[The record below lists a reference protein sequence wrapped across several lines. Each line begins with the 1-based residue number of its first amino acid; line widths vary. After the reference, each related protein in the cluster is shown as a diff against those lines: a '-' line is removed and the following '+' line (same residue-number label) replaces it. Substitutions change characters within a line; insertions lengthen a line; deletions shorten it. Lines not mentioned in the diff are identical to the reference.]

1 MININR
7 INQNNNYSLDNPKIQ
22 TKRSSLIMRE
32 STQTSGNVGKLIP
45 ILVHEMLPSEN
56 LRMTQSV
63 NLQFTPFV
71 TNVMHEITGDLLT
84 YFVPYRIIWE
94 DWEKFITGC
103 DEENDEVDGTLEV
116 PMCNLDKNKLA
127 YEKLKAMVSNKTV
140 EELTVVYNEIVGA
153 ALEYPKAEGEATD
166 YNLKKGT
173 YANPENVS
181 EPGFLNLAW
190 FINNETAI
198 SNNFKLPAKLNNKY
212 WVSGLSSVKQ
222 LNEFWTLRAMDKVG
236 TKYWTESLPDYY
248 GIPISFNFISSLA
261 LTQDDGTIETY
272 YWHQNEII
280 VEPYKT
286 FVETTIENADKA
298 TFNALNYRAYNK
310 IYNDWIRY
318 IDWEPRR
325 DKEDLT
331 IARANNP
338 HDIFTR
344 ARRYQLRGAMPK
356 VPVQLQSNITLTN
369 SKILKGESF
378 AYGFVANA
386 PSGTSGA
393 GYYVNVDGKTTIQR
407 NSAPYVNLE
416 VDPSQLKVQS
426 ELESDIQGDWN
437 ILDMVTPA
445 GLLNYYM
452 ANARIKPR
460 YSEQLLA
467 RWGVTIQDAR
477 YQYAQIVDASKIS
490 ISQNGITQTA
500 PQQGDST
507 AQGNITGQGWGN
519 GGGKTKFYA
528 PEHGVLITL
537 LQVRPSNAY
546 ELGFEA
552 QYQKVTRFDYPTPE
566 LVDTPDVPI
575 YAKELAPNAPSDQIL
590 GYKGIY
596 DEYRTKFNKVTGLL
610 RPSIR
615 GSLAVKTL
623 ARSWDQ
629 EIDMESVVKC
639 EPQMSRIKQ
648 FTTQPDFT
656 MITQTQI
663 ITNLPLPYI
672 NDPRIVI

>member
-7 INQNNNYSLDNPKIQ
+7 INQNNRYSLDNPKIQ

-56 LRMTQSV
+56 LRMTQTV

-71 TNVMHEITGDLLT
+71 TNVIHEITGDLLT

-127 YEKLKAMVSNKTV
+127 YEKLKAMVNNKTV
-140 EELTVVYNEIVGA
+140 EELTIIYNEIVGA

-173 YANPENVS
+173 YANPENAS

-261 LTQDDGTIETY
+261 LTQDDGTIDTY
-272 YWHQNEII
+272 YWHQNETI

-356 VPVQLQSNITLTN
+356 VPVNLLEGTLGN
-369 SKILKGESF
+369 ARIAKGENF
-378 AYGFVANA
+378 AFGFENNHTG
-386 PSGTSGA
+386 SSLEGW
-393 GYYVNVDGKTTIQR
+393 
-407 NSAPYVNLE
+407 YVNLE
-416 VDPSQLKVQS
+416 GKNTIQGQGGGVYKNLTVDPNQLKVEG
-426 ELESDIQGDWN
+426 ELSIGGAGEWN

-552 QYQKVTRFDYPTPE
+552 QYQKVTRFDFPTPE

-575 YAKELAPNAPSDQIL
+575 YAKELAPNAPNDQIL

-623 ARSWDQ
+623 ARSWDS

-663 ITNLPLPYI
+663 LSNLPLPYI

>member
-7 INQNNNYSLDNPKIQ
+7 INQNNRYSLDNPKIK

-56 LRMTQSV
+56 LRITQSV

-84 YFVPYRIIWE
+84 YFVPYRIIWQ

-127 YEKLKAMVSNKTV
+127 YEKLKALINNKTV
-140 EELTVVYNEIVGA
+140 EELSVIYNEIVGV
-153 ALEYPKAEGEATD
+153 ALEYPKAEGETTD

-173 YANPENVS
+173 YANPENVN

-198 SNNFKLPAKLNNKY
+198 SDNFKLPAKLNNKY

-222 LNEFWTLRAMDKVG
+222 LNEFWTLRAIDKVA

-261 LTQDDGTIETY
+261 LTQADETNENY
-272 YWHQNEII
+272 YWHQDETI

-286 FVETTIENADKA
+286 FVETTINNADKA

-356 VPVQLQSNITLTN
+356 VPVNINGLGQIISSVTEDVTSQEYIQIYDEDDKVRIRSASTDGTPNGGVTFNKELQIN
-369 SKILKGESF
+369 GES
-378 AYGFVANA
+378 N
-386 PSGTSGA
+386 
-393 GYYVNVDGKTTIQR
+393 
-407 NSAPYVNLE
+407 
-416 VDPSQLKVQS
+416 
-426 ELESDIQGDWN
+426 WN

-477 YQYAQIVDASKIS
+477 YQYAQIVDASKIT

-575 YAKELAPNAPSDQIL
+575 YAKELAPNAPNDQIL

-623 ARSWDQ
+623 ARSWDE

-663 ITNLPLPYI
+663 LTNLPLPYI

>member
-7 INQNNNYSLDNPKIQ
+7 INQSNRYSLDTPAIK

-56 LRMTQSV
+56 LKMTQTV

-103 DEENDEVDGTLEV
+103 DEQNDEVDGTLEV

-127 YEKLKAMVSNKTV
+127 YEKLKALINNKTV
-140 EELTVVYNEIVGA
+140 EELSVIYNEIVGV

-198 SNNFKLPAKLNNKY
+198 SDNFRLPAKLNNKY

-222 LNEFWTLRAMDKVG
+222 LNEFWTLRAMDKVA

-261 LTQDDGTIETY
+261 LTQADDTNENY
-272 YWHQNEII
+272 YWHQDETI

-356 VPVQLQSNITLTN
+356 VPVNINGLGQIISSVTQDITSQEYIQIYDEEDKVRIRSASTDGTPNGGVTFNKELQIN
-369 SKILKGESF
+369 GES
-378 AYGFVANA
+378 
-386 PSGTSGA
+386 S
-393 GYYVNVDGKTTIQR
+393 
-407 NSAPYVNLE
+407 
-416 VDPSQLKVQS
+416 
-426 ELESDIQGDWN
+426 WN

-467 RWGVTIQDAR
+467 RWGVEIQDAR

-596 DEYRTKFNKVTGLL
+596 DEYRTKYNKVTGLL

-623 ARSWDQ
+623 ARSWDE

-648 FTTQPDFT
+648 FVSQPDFT

-663 ITNLPLPYI
+663 LTNLPIPYI

>member
-7 INQNNNYSLDNPKIQ
+7 INQNNRYSLDNPKIQ

-116 PMCNLDKNKLA
+116 PICNLDKNKLA
-127 YEKLKAMVSNKTV
+127 YEKLKAMVNNKSK
-140 EELTVVYNEIVGA
+140 EELEIIYNEIVGA

-198 SNNFKLPAKLNNKY
+198 SENFKLPAKLNNRY

-222 LNEFWTLRAMDKVG
+222 LNEFWTLRAMDKIG

-261 LTQDDGTIETY
+261 LTQADDTSEVY
-272 YWHQNEII
+272 YWHQDETI

-356 VPVQLQSNITLTN
+356 VPVNINGLGQIITSVTQDTTSQEYIQIYDEDDKVRIRSASTDGTPNGGITFNKELQIN
-369 SKILKGESF
+369 GES
-378 AYGFVANA
+378 
-386 PSGTSGA
+386 
-393 GYYVNVDGKTTIQR
+393 
-407 NSAPYVNLE
+407 E
-416 VDPSQLKVQS
+416 
-426 ELESDIQGDWN
+426 WN

-537 LQVRPSNAY
+537 LQIRPSNAY

-552 QYQKVTRFDYPTPE
+552 QYQKETRFDYPTPE

-575 YAKELAPNAPSDQIL
+575 YAKELAPNAPNDQIL

-623 ARSWDQ
+623 ARSWDAD
-629 EIDMESVVKC
+629 IDMESVVKC

-656 MITQTQI
+656 MITQTQL

>member
-7 INQNNNYSLDNPKIQ
+7 INQNNRYSLDNPKIQ

-45 ILVHEMLPSEN
+45 ILVHEMLPSES

-84 YFVPYRIIWE
+84 YFVPYRIIWD

-127 YEKLKAMVSNKTV
+127 YEKLKAMVKNKSV
-140 EELTVVYNEIVGA
+140 EELTVIYNEIVGA

-173 YANPENVS
+173 YANPETVS

-272 YWHQNEII
+272 YWHQNETI

-356 VPVQLQSNITLTN
+356 VPVNINGLGQIISSVTQDLTSQEYIQIYDEDNTVRIRSASTDGTPNGGVTFNKELQIN
-369 SKILKGESF
+369 GES
-378 AYGFVANA
+378 
-386 PSGTSGA
+386 
-393 GYYVNVDGKTTIQR
+393 
-407 NSAPYVNLE
+407 
-416 VDPSQLKVQS
+416 
-426 ELESDIQGDWN
+426 DWN

-477 YQYAQIVDASKIS
+477 YQYAQIVDANKIS

-575 YAKELAPNAPSDQIL
+575 YAKELAPNAPNDQIL

-623 ARSWDQ
+623 ARSWDE

-663 ITNLPLPYI
+663 LSNLPLPYI

>member
-1 MININR
+1 
-7 INQNNNYSLDNPKIQ
+7 
-22 TKRSSLIMRE
+22 MRE

-56 LRMTQSV
+56 LRMQQNV

-71 TNVMHEITGDLLT
+71 TNVIHEITGDLLT

-94 DWEKFITGC
+94 EWEKFITGC

-127 YEKLKAMVSNKTV
+127 YEKIKALVYKKTK
-140 EELTVVYNEIVGA
+140 EELEIIYNEIVGVA
-153 ALEYPKAEGEATD
+153 SEYPKAEGQATD

-173 YANPENVS
+173 YANPESTS
-181 EPGFLNLAW
+181 EPGFLNLAY
-190 FINNETAI
+190 FINNEENAEE
-198 SNNFKLPAKLNNKY
+198 NFKLPAKLNGKY
-212 WVSGLSSVKQ
+212 WVSGLSSVQ
-222 LNEFWTLRAMDKVG
+222 QHNEFWTLRALDKVG
-236 TKYWTESLPDYY
+236 AKYWTESLPDYY
-248 GIPISFNFISSLA
+248 GIPIGFNFISSLA
-261 LTQDDGTIETY
+261 LTQDDGTIDTY
-272 YWHQNEII
+272 YWHQNETI

-298 TFNALNYRAYNK
+298 VFNALNYRAYNK

-325 DKEDLT
+325 NKEDLT
-331 IARANNP
+331 IAKANNP

-356 VPVQLQSNITLTN
+356 VPVTMSNPT
-369 SKILKGESF
+369 F
-378 AYGFVANA
+378 
-386 PSGTSGA
+386 
-393 GYYVNVDGKTTIQR
+393 
-407 NSAPYVNLE
+407 NLE
-416 VDPSQLKVQS
+416 IINNGTGLTADNLDAWTNGATPQLYKANGTAGIQSPNNYGKLKV
-426 ELESDIQGDWN
+426 DIDNIQVIRGADETDGSWN

-477 YQYAQIVDASKIS
+477 YQYAQIVDAQTIS

-552 QYQKVTRFDYPTPE
+552 QYQKQTRFDYPTPE

-575 YAKELAPNAPSDQIL
+575 YAKELAPNAPNDQIL

-610 RPSIR
+610 RPSLK

-623 ARSWDQ
+623 ARSWDE

-639 EPQMSRIKQ
+639 EPQMDRIKQ
-648 FTTQPDFT
+648 FTSQPDFT

>member
-7 INQNNNYSLDNPKIQ
+7 INQNNRYSLDNPKINV
-22 TKRSSLIMRE
+22 KRSSLIMRE

-56 LRMTQSV
+56 LKMTQSV
-63 NLQFTPFV
+63 NIQFTPFI

-116 PMCNLDKNKLA
+116 PICNLDKNKLA
-127 YEKLKAMVSNKTV
+127 YEKLKALVSKKTK
-140 EELTVVYNEIVGA
+140 EELEIIYNEIVGA

-173 YANPENVS
+173 YANPESVS

-190 FINNETAI
+190 FINNETEL
-198 SNNFKLPAKLNNKY
+198 SNNFRLPAKLNNKY

-222 LNEFWTLRAMDKVG
+222 LNEFWTLRAMDKVS

-261 LTQDDGTIETY
+261 LTQADDTSEVY
-272 YWHQNEII
+272 YWHQDETI

-286 FVETTIENADKA
+286 FVENTIENAEKA

-325 DKEDLT
+325 EKEDLT
-331 IARANNP
+331 IAKANNP

-356 VPVQLQSNITLTN
+356 VPVNLLESTLGNAIITKN
-369 SKILKGESF
+369 DNF
-378 AYGFVANA
+378 AYGFKNNYTGNSISA
-386 PSGTSGA
+386 
-393 GYYVNVDGKTTIQR
+393 YFVNIENKNTIEGQGGG
-407 NSAPYVNLE
+407 NYPKLE
-416 VDPSQLKVQS
+416 VDPEQLKV
-426 ELESDIQGDWN
+426 EGTLNIGGAGEWN

-537 LQVRPSNAY
+537 LQIRPSNAY

-623 ARSWDQ
+623 ARSWDE

-663 ITNLPLPYI
+663 ISNLPLPYI